1 MRTII
6 LDTNFLVYCAHS
18 KIDLFRE
25 CERICHFPYSLA
37 VLDVTINE
45 LEKIHPRD
53 LKLIKLYITKMEIIR
68 SEEPSAD
75 LELIARSEQG
85 AVIAT
90 HDLALKKKLRRP
102 IITIRQ
108 EKYLVLQE

>member
-1 MRTII
+1 
-6 LDTNFLVYCAHS
+6 
-18 KIDLFRE
+18 
-25 CERICHFPYSLA
+25 
-37 VLDVTINE
+37 
-45 LEKIHPRD
+45 
-53 LKLIKLYITKMEIIR
+53 MEIIR